1 MQPVFETSE
10 IVGVVK
16 SERPQRLKKTR
27 RAQGTD
33 VDGRWMTAF
42 DGQPVDLDRIRR
54 GGRRGRPTSSGNKNS
69 DDKAVAVRPSYR
81 RRPYCSGNTSASHVR
96 RMVSAAAVAG
106 PICLLQL
113 IAPGLNTRPARAGC
127 PGRGERRWAA
137 RCVENRRRGRVK
149 TTKERRLLLGR
160 ENECSRGLPAWLA
173 RSRSHGG
180 QDVAA

>member
-1 MQPVFETSE
+1 
-10 IVGVVK
+10 
-16 SERPQRLKKTR
+16 
-27 RAQGTD
+27 
-33 VDGRWMTAF
+33 MTAF

-69 DDKAVAVRPSYR
+69 DDKAAAVRPSYR

-173 RSRSHGG
+173 RWRSHGG
-180 QDVAA
+180 QDVTA